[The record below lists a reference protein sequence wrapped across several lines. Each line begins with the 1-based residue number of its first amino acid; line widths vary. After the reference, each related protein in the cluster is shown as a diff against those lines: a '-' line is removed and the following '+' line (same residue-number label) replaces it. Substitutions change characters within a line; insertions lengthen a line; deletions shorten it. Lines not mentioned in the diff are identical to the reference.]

1 MENICVAEELFD
13 IQQSKQD
20 ECKELTDLELL
31 CQIISVFHEFPEKR
45 YMTVQEIF
53 ASLSEYIKTE
63 KYKVATIL
71 EVMCNA
77 PICSKMISETCKG
90 EIFEV
95 QYRWAIRSGG
105 PGTEHESV
113 WISG

>member
-1 MENICVAEELFD
+1 MENICVAEYLTD
-13 IQQSKQD
+13 ALQLKQE
-20 ECKELTDLELL
+20 ECKEVTDLELI
-31 CQIISVFHEFPEKR
+31 CQIITVFHEFPEKR

-53 ASLSEYIKTE
+53 ASLSECIKTE

-71 EVMCNA
+71 EIMCGA
-77 PICSKMISETCKG
+77 PICSKMISKTGKG

-105 PGTEHESV
+105 PGTDHESV